1 MRTPPKT
8 TTTTIY
14 YHKRLLHIYFY
25 HSLNLKMLQVMAMIK
40 FTLHLYGLVTVAKA
54 AALHLNS
61 LTTCGMRLDYGTNL
75 SENRI
80 TVQALRTPW
89 Q

>member
-1 MRTPPKT
+1 
-8 TTTTIY
+8 
-14 YHKRLLHIYFY
+14 
-25 HSLNLKMLQVMAMIK
+25 MAMIK